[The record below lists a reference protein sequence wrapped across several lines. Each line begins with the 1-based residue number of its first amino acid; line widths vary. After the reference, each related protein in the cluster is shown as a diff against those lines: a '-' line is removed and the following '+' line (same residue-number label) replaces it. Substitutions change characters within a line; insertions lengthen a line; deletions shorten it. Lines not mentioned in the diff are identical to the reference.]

1 MLFKNINSDERKIL
15 FVIFIISFVI
25 RLIYIYFIPTTLFSD
40 QSGYDL
46 LAVGISE
53 GEGYGPTPLLMGGVS
68 SSACTDYSF
77 MPPGYPFFLAIIYRI
92 FGHNILIAKIFQAF
106 IGSFT
111 CIIIYFIGKNIFNKK
126 IGILSALV
134 AAFYPTFIIFSGLLF
149 TETLYIF
156 LVSLA
161 ILYLLKDFDQ
171 PSVKNLLIIGLSLGL
186 AMLTRTIIMFFIP
199 FILLWMILYSSS
211 KNLSEKPS
219 SSESYPSTKQKKKN
233 LMRFFV
239 LFIIIMCVISPWT
252 VRNYN
257 VHHEFV
263 PISTNGGVAFW
274 YGNNP
279 EPRSSHI
286 DFGDI
291 TNNPL
296 INMTD
301 EVQRD
306 RLGYKEGFKFIREN
320 PCTFLFLCV
329 KRFSNFWGLPIWF
342 FIFYEYN
349 YFIIPISKLSFMVL
363 APLTVIPYIILIPL
377 SIFGI
382 IFHSRSAKTSLLLLL
397 ISYYTIVHTI
407 VMSTHRYHIAI
418 VPFLII
424 FAIYGACSMNKV
436 RHETE
441 SGDLK
446 TRRKLKLFFVLILL
460 LILVWYYWSLGYV
473 DEILNLI
480 KDLRIRV

>member
-1 MLFKNINSDERKIL
+1 MKIKNINFDLFNERKTL
-15 FVIFIISFVI
+15 FFIFIISLVI
-25 RLIYIYFIPTTLFSD
+25 RLLYIYFIPTTLFSD
-40 QSGYDL
+40 QWGYDA
-46 LAVGISE
+46 LAVGVSE
-53 GEGYGPTPLLMGGVS
+53 GRGYGPIAFV
-68 SSACTDYSF
+68 SSACMDYSF
-77 MPPGYPFFLAIIYRI
+77 MPPGYSFFLAIIYRI

-111 CIIIYFIGKNIFNKK
+111 CIIIYFIGKNIFDKK

-156 LVSLA
+156 LLSLA
-161 ILYLLKDFDQ
+161 ILYLLKDFAR
-171 PSVKNLLIIGLSLGL
+171 PSIKNLLIIGVSLGL

-199 FILLWMILYSSS
+199 FILIWMILYSSS
-211 KNLSEKPS
+211 KSVSEKPS
-219 SSESYPSTKQKKKN
+219 SSESYPDAKQKKKN
-233 LMRFFV
+233 LMRFLV
-239 LFIIIMCVISPWT
+239 LLIIIACVISPWT

-257 VHHEFV
+257 VHHDFV
-263 PISTNGGVAFW
+263 PISTNNGFNFW

-279 EPRSSHI
+279 EPRSSRVA
-286 DFGDI
+286 FEDI

-306 RLGYKEGFKFIREN
+306 RLGYKEGFKFIKDN
-320 PCTFLFLCV
+320 PRTFLFLCGE
-329 KRFSNFWGLPIWF
+329 RFCDFLGLPIWF

-363 APLTVIPYIILIPL
+363 APLTIIPYILLIPL

-382 IFHSRSAKTSLLLLL
+382 IFHSKGAKTSLLLLL
-397 ISYYTIVHTI
+397 IFYYTFVHTI

-418 VPFLII
+418 IPFLII
-424 FAIYGACSMNKV
+424 FATYGACSINKV
-436 RHETE
+436 RHEIE
-441 SGDLK
+441 LGNLK
-446 TRRKLKLFFVLILL
+446 TRRKLKLFFVLVLL
-460 LILVWYYWSLGYV
+460 LILVWYYWSLDYV

-480 KDLRIRV
+480 KDLRM